1 MFTQEQGSDSLP
13 IENDP
18 VGIVIQT
25 IESPVQQITD
35 GKKIIYLFYLLQP
48 IWIEKSSLIF
58 VDTNAE
64 SSEPI
69 QPDTI
74 GASSAF
80 PSPLI
85 ETTTE
90 KVLYSLHRLSSYK
103 LIQSS

>member
-1 MFTQEQGSDSLP
+1 M
-13 IENDP
+13 
-18 VGIVIQT
+18 
-25 IESPVQQITD
+25 
-35 GKKIIYLFYLLQP
+35 
-48 IWIEKSSLIF
+48 F
-58 VDTNAE
+58 VDTNVE

-80 PSPLI
+80 PSPHT

-90 KVLYSLHRLSSYK
+90 KVLYPLHRLSYYK